1 MKLDSTVLNNIR
13 NKVDIVEV
21 ISSYLP
27 LTTRGKNYFGVCP
40 FHDDHSPSMS
50 VSKDKQIYT
59 CFSCGATGNVFK
71 FIQDYDHITFIESV
85 KKCADMAGI
94 EIDLKNNDENKQT
107 IKFKELYEIYE
118 ISQKFYQNNINSSLG
133 KKARDYL
140 LAREITDK
148 EIKKFEIGLSLNDY
162 DLLVKLIKQK
172 KFSDKDL
179 LKSGLAND
187 GDNGLYD
194 IYRNRIMFPLHDING
209 RVIGYNGRNY
219 QGETNNKYVN
229 SKETE
234 IFKKRD
240 FLYNYHRARDVAR
253 EKKEIII
260 MEGPMDVIRAS
271 TIGIDNAIATLGTA
285 FGSSQCNLINR
296 LSKNIILCFDGDDA
310 GLKATKSAINEFQK
324 FGINPK
330 IVRLPDG
337 LDPDDYIRKFGKDK
351 FLEQLKNAYNVM
363 EFKEL
368 LLKKNINFNNTEDI
382 NNYITEMI
390 KEINNI
396 DDDILRELTIN
407 KLVEET
413 KINKDLILKRINPLN
428 KKEEIIIKP
437 KIKKSNKYEKSVQSL
452 LYYMLKESE
461 VIKLYDKKIT
471 HIENDDYRHLAFQIS
486 AFYKQ
491 NGYIDVADLLTNLRD
506 DEESIKTI
514 GFISSLNLKDEYS
527 IDEIE
532 DYLENIKENNDLKRI
547 DKYKTELAMS
557 DDLQH
562 KLELANKL
570 IEFKLRS
577 EEND

>member
-396 DDDILRELTIN
+396 DDEILRELTIN

-413 KINKDLILKRINPLN
+413 KINKDLILKKINPLN